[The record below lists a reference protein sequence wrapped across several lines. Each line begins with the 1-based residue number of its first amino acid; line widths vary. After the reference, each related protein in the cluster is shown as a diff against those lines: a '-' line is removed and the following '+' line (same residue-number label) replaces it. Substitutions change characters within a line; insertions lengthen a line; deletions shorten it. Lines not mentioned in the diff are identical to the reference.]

1 MTETQWYAFRSF
13 RAGFKTV
20 CADWSRLADGL
31 RPLQQQA
38 AAHDTPP
45 YPVETPVVYNTD
57 LDRIT
62 ASDDIRLIVIGDNP
76 GKNEQ
81 LIRNRRYLVGQAG
94 KIAEGFFRQN
104 PELGI
109 DFRKNVIILNKTP
122 VHTAKTAHLHLLVR
136 DGSPA
141 VKELVR
147 TSQLW
152 MARKTAELH
161 RALCGGE
168 NRTALW
174 LVGYAELREKG
185 LFRPYRDE
193 LLSAY
198 TESDGNRNS
207 LWQNVF
213 VFQHFSMNRFR
224 IDLNEY
230 RTLHPGIPL
239 AESLNLLGS
248 FHRDELF
255 AGSGPS

>member
-1 MTETQWYAFRSF
+1 MTKTQWNAFSSF
-13 RAGFKTV
+13 RTEFKTA
-20 CADWSRLADGL
+20 CADWSCLADTL
-31 RPLQQQA
+31 LPLQQQA
-38 AAHDTPP
+38 AVRDTPP

-62 ASDDIRLIVIGDNP
+62 ASDDIRLIVVGDNP

-81 LIRNRRYLVGQAG
+81 LVRNRRYLVGQAG

-122 VHTAKTAHLHLLVR
+122 VHTAKTMHLRQLVR
-136 DGSPA
+136 NGSPE

-147 TSQLW
+147 KSQIW

-161 RALCGGE
+161 RALCNGDG
-168 NRTALW
+168 RTALW
-174 LVGYAELREKG
+174 LVGYAELKKRG

-198 TESDGNRNS
+198 TETGDRNS
-207 LWQNVF
+207 PWQNVF

-224 IDLNEY
+224 IDLREY
-230 RTLHPGIPL
+230 RVRHPDVPL
-239 AESLNLLGS
+239 AESLRLLGS

-255 AGSGPS
+255 SEADPP